1 MSKNIRI
8 AQFGG
13 IGGGGSGSPYAPGKS
28 PIGAGGYNNGG
39 NGINVNWDEE
49 QTLEKM
55 LTRLHEPMDES
66 ERNFETRLT
75 QDHKHVEE
83 DLRGYLLTP
92 EERLREKQRREL
104 HNYKTYMEEAA
115 KRINNNS
122 VSYINEHYQP
132 KEEHVTT
139 LENSLSKRR
148 HFDDSKIVRHKYE
161 DQTPDQEK
169 PSRIHPV
176 LSDSNLNRIAKIVMR
191 NKLTEENDAD
201 VEERNIFDD
210 VRFKTVP
217 MGRTPVLLHGNEL
230 DEYFSKLMQEAA
242 PNDEGQR
249 ENANTDT
256 IFTEADPDYNPS
268 FYPRKEIANEPAD
281 DGVNSIDLFVS
292 LEQNLNPSK
301 TPKNRFDRNNMGG
314 EDMGLEET
322 YPGSVFFG
330 IHTPAS
336 FQ

>member
-1 MSKNIRI
+1 MAKNIRT

-13 IGGGGSGSPYAPGKS
+13 VGGGGSGSPYAPGKS

-49 QTLEKM
+49 QTLETM
-55 LTRLHEPMDES
+55 LSRTHEPMDES
-66 ERNFETRLT
+66 DRNIETRLT
-75 QDHKHVEE
+75 PQHNHVEE
-83 DLRGYLLTP
+83 DLRGYYLTAP
-92 EERLREKQRREL
+92 ERLREKQRREL
-104 HNYKTYMEEAA
+104 HNYKKYLEDAA
-115 KRINNNS
+115 KRMNSNS
-122 VSYINEHYQP
+122 VQYIKEHFQP

-139 LENSLSKRR
+139 LENNLSKRR
-148 HFDDSKIVRHKYE
+148 HFDDSKKITNKYE
-161 DQTPDQEK
+161 DEVPEQIK
-169 PSRIHPV
+169 PERIHPV
-176 LSDSNLNRIAKIVMR
+176 LSDFHLNRIAKIVMR
-191 NKLTEENDAD
+191 DKLTEENDAD
-201 VEERNIFDD
+201 VEERNVFDLA
-210 VRFKTVP
+210 RFTHP
-217 MGRTPVLLHGNEL
+217 PIGRTPVLFHGNEL
-230 DEYFSKLMQEAA
+230 DQYFSELMQEAA

-268 FYPRKEIANEPAD
+268 FHPRKEIANEPAD
-281 DGVNSIDLFVS
+281 DGVNHIDVLLT
-292 LEQNLNPSK
+292 LEQNLNPNK

-322 YPGSVFFG
+322 YPGSVFLG